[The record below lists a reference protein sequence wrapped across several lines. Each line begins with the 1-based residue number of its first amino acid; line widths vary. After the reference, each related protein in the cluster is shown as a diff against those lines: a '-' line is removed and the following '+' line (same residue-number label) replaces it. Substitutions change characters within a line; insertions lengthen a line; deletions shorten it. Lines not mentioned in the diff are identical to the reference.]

1 MRTDPNLQFIREKI
15 CEIRS
20 AIMYSMSNDVVKLPN
35 NIVNA
40 LKVDNEGNLWF
51 SCNRPPEYVDQCE
64 KSFPVRLHFYRK
76 GAFFHIEVSGKATIV
91 SDDTVNPFIT
101 TTQSKLKPLLIKMS
115 MSSIEYSEPQEKKK
129 NRVEVILEQGY
140 KWVLRT
146 IAVSHDT
153 RPILAKLQSMN
164 RA

>member
-15 CEIRS
+15 YDIRS

-35 NIVNA
+35 NIVTA

-51 SCNRPPEYVDQCE
+51 SCSRPAEYVDQCE

-76 GAFFHIEVSGKATIV
+76 GAIFHIEVSGKATIV
-91 SDDTVNPFIT
+91 NDEPGAPFIS
-101 TTQSKLKPLLIKMS
+101 TTQSKRKPLLIRMS
-115 MSSIEYSEPQEKKK
+115 MNTIEYTEPQEKKK
-129 NRVEVILEQGY
+129 NRMELIMEQGY
-140 KWVLRT
+140 KWLLKTVA
-146 IAVSHDT
+146 ISHDS